1 MAHGHTLGQSVFRSP
16 PPTPS
21 QEVPR
26 RRVRTGFG
34 QAQAL
39 TPPPPEATPQA
50 LDPQERAGEIV
61 QELLRDSDE
70 MFRQMRGQIN
80 TAQREGMDVQRIF
93 GPQSGIR
100 QLIDRNVETLRDALI
115 AANMDPSKADR
126 VQDLFLGLIP
136 PPQTQITT
144 TKPGEDIQ
152 LITAGPGGGRTAQR
166 IGGTAPL
173 IGTLAAGAVP
183 FSQTTGQ
190 LGQRNPPIAKRP
202 KIRAVI
208 DNQTKRP
215 TFVSEAQILANPDRY
230 GPIPTGLKLRVTD
243 DGVEFVTGGQEL
255 TSASTTG
262 AQKQKRQTTE
272 LLANVS
278 TLKRLFEK
286 SIKAGKPIIGAL
298 PAFRGF
304 LNKTLVQFV
313 PGLFDKDRAKFER
326 AVKVV
331 RQTALRVVSDETR
344 FSEQDRDFIF
354 DLFPSTGIFGSEE
367 EAAVKM
373 NVLTAFFARR
383 FSGALTDL
391 GLDEASIPQITPEDI
406 RVAVESGFLDEEE
419 GGKILRQLFP
429 ERFTRD

>member
-1 MAHGHTLGQSVFRSP
+1 M
-16 PPTPS
+16 
-21 QEVPR
+21 
-26 RRVRTGFG
+26 
-34 QAQAL
+34 
-39 TPPPPEATPQA
+39 
-50 LDPQERAGEIV
+50 
-61 QELLRDSDE
+61 
-70 MFRQMRGQIN
+70 
-80 TAQREGMDVQRIF
+80 
-93 GPQSGIR
+93 
-100 QLIDRNVETLRDALI
+100 
-115 AANMDPSKADR
+115 
-126 VQDLFLGLIP
+126 
-136 PPQTQITT
+136 
-144 TKPGEDIQ
+144 
-152 LITAGPGGGRTAQR
+152 ITAGPGGKRTVKR
-166 IGGTAPL
+166 IGGTPPL

-183 FSQTTGQ
+183 FSQTTGA

-255 TSASTTG
+255 TPASTTG
-262 AQKQKRQTTE
+262 AQKTKRQTTE

-326 AVKVV
+326 AVKAV

-344 FSEQDRDFIF
+344 FSEADRDFVF
-354 DLFPSTGIFGSEE
+354 DLFPSVSIFGSEE

-373 NVLTAFFARR
+373 NVLVAFFARR
-383 FSGALTDL
+383 FSSALTDL
-391 GLDEASIPQITPEDI
+391 GIDQASIPQITPEDI
-406 RVAVESGFLDEEE
+406 RVAMESGFLDEEE

-429 ERFTRD
+429 ERFTRE